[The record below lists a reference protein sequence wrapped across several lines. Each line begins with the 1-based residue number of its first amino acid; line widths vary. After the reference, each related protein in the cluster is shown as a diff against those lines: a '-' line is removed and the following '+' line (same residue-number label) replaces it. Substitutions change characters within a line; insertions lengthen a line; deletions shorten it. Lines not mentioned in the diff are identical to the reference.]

1 MTKRKNKI
9 KVKVSNNTINTL
21 IKVAGLGI
29 VSYLAFKMLPN
40 NENGLVYLGGS
51 SSGYTG
57 SGTDFSGL
65 GLSDF
70 LPFMQETP
78 PTFVVNNPPLPTGF
92 FTPSDE
98 GLNTP
103 ISKKDEVIKFFEE
116 KKPITFTPAGLLKD
130 DNFNDD
136 GSNNFSIL
144 NPSSWVKSKKGQPL
158 RIFGLTFEAGGT
170 PLGTGFKINTPLNEP
185 IRNFL
190 IKNIPF
196 LNIPAVAGGCSSGQC
211 PKYDD
216 NVSFTVDL
224 SGNKTSN
231 MFYTPS
237 TPLINTNN
245 NANINAQ
252 SFLTAMRQNIQSPTI
267 TYTKKAMTPM
277 EYGDFLNKNLA
288 QLERDNANIN
298 AQSFLTAMRQ
308 NIQSPTITYT
318 KKAMTPMEYGDFFN
332 KNLAPLEREAQ
343 NKMATSLASGNC
355 SPAIATNQCSGTK
368 KSVNYA
374 TAVAQT
380 SERRYYENYGTPM
393 TRSDLV
399 YS

>member
-9 KVKVSNNTINTL
+9 KVKVSDNTTNTL

-29 VSYLAFKMLPN
+29 VSYLAFKMLSN
-40 NENGLVYLGGS
+40 NEYGLAYLGGS

-92 FTPSDE
+92 FTPSDEGLNTPSDE

-196 LNIPAVAGGCSSGQC
+196 LNIPAVAGGCSSGRC

-224 SGNKTSN
+224 SGNRTSN

-252 SFLTAMRQNIQSPTI
+252 SFLTSLRNEGIAPRTI
-267 TYTKKAMTPM
+267 TYTQKIMTPM
-277 EYGDFLNKNLA
+277 EHSDYYNKKLA
-288 QLERDNANIN
+288 VIE
-298 AQSFLTAMRQ
+298 Q
-308 NIQSPTITYT
+308 N
-318 KKAMTPMEYGDFFN
+318 
-332 KNLAPLEREAQ
+332 AQ
-343 NKMATSLASGNC
+343 NKLATSLASGNC
-355 SPAIATNQCSGTK
+355 GPAISTNACSGATRTT
-368 KSVNYA
+368 NYSNIVSN
-374 TAVAQT
+374 TANQST
-380 SERRYYENYGTPM
+380 RYYENTIATTKKELITIEMSG
-393 TRSDLV
+393 
-399 YS
+399 

>member
-9 KVKVSNNTINTL
+9 KVKVSNNTTNTL

-29 VSYLAFKMLPN
+29 VSYLAFKMLSN
-40 NENGLVYLGGS
+40 NENGLAYLGGS

-116 KKPITFTPAGLLKD
+116 KKPITFTPAGLLKDDNFND

-224 SGNKTSN
+224 SGNRTSN

-277 EYGDFLNKNLA
+277 EYGDFFNKNLA
-288 QLERDNANIN
+288 Q
-298 AQSFLTAMRQ
+298 
-308 NIQSPTITYT
+308 
-318 KKAMTPMEYGDFFN
+318 
-332 KNLAPLEREAQ
+332 LEREAQ

>member
-1 MTKRKNKI
+1 MSCGQKERKNKR
-9 KVKVSNNTINTL
+9 KVKVSNNTTNTL
-21 IKVAGLGI
+21 IAVAGLGI
-29 VSYLAFKMLPN
+29 VSYLAFKMLSN
-40 NENGLVYLGGS
+40 NENGLPYLGGS

-92 FTPSDE
+92 FIPSDE

-116 KKPITFTPAGLLKD
+116 KEPITFTPAGLLKD
-130 DNFNDD
+130 DNFDDD

-144 NPSSWVKSKKGQPL
+144 NPSSWIKSKKGQPL

-224 SGNKTSN
+224 SGNRTSN

-252 SFLTAMRQNIQSPTI
+252 SFLTTLRQNTAPTTI
-267 TYTKKAMTPM
+267 TYTKKT
-277 EYGDFLNKNLA
+277 
-288 QLERDNANIN
+288 
-298 AQSFLTAMRQ
+298 
-308 NIQSPTITYT
+308 
-318 KKAMTPMEYGDFFN
+318 MTPMEYGDFFN
-332 KNLAPLEREAQ
+332 KNLAQLEREAQ
-343 NKMATSLASGNC
+343 NKMAASLASGNC
-355 SPAIATNQCSGTK
+355 GSAICTNACSGTK

-393 TRSDLV
+393 TRSDLI

>member
-9 KVKVSNNTINTL
+9 KVKVSNNTTDTL

-29 VSYLAFKMLPN
+29 VSYLAFKMLSN
-40 NENGLVYLGGS
+40 NENGLAYLGGS

-196 LNIPAVAGGCSSGQC
+196 LNIPAVAGGCSSGQ
-211 PKYDD
+211 
-216 NVSFTVDL
+216 
-224 SGNKTSN
+224 
-231 MFYTPS
+231 
-237 TPLINTNN
+237 
-245 NANINAQ
+245 
-252 SFLTAMRQNIQSPTI
+252 
-267 TYTKKAMTPM
+267 
-277 EYGDFLNKNLA
+277 
-288 QLERDNANIN
+288 
-298 AQSFLTAMRQ
+298 
-308 NIQSPTITYT
+308 
-318 KKAMTPMEYGDFFN
+318 
-332 KNLAPLEREAQ
+332 
-343 NKMATSLASGNC
+343 
-355 SPAIATNQCSGTK
+355 
-368 KSVNYA
+368 
-374 TAVAQT
+374 
-380 SERRYYENYGTPM
+380 
-393 TRSDLV
+393 
-399 YS
+399 

>member
-9 KVKVSNNTINTL
+9 KVKVSDNTTNTL

-29 VSYLAFKMLPN
+29 VSYLAFKMLSN
-40 NENGLVYLGGS
+40 NEYGLAYLGGS

-92 FTPSDE
+92 FIPYDEGLNTPFDE

-196 LNIPAVAGGCSSGQC
+196 LNIPAVAGGCSSGRC

-224 SGNKTSN
+224 SGNRTSN

-252 SFLTAMRQNIQSPTI
+252 SFLTAMRQNIQP
-267 TYTKKAMTPM
+267 
-277 EYGDFLNKNLA
+277 
-288 QLERDNANIN
+288 R
-298 AQSFLTAMRQ
+298 
-308 NIQSPTITYT
+308 TITYT

-332 KNLAPLEREAQ
+332 KNLAQLEREAQ

-355 SPAIATNQCSGTK
+355 SPAIVTNQCSGTK

>member
-9 KVKVSNNTINTL
+9 KVKVSNNTTNTL

-29 VSYLAFKMLPN
+29 VSYLAFKMLSN

-92 FTPSDE
+92 FINPNDVLTTTSTNGEVTETLTKKEFTAPKVPETVVGNTSSNLLTNLFNPNYWFGSMGKDLSQDE
-98 GLNTP
+98 FTLRQQNNAKFALFRAPTEFINTGVNP
-103 ISKKDEVIKFFEE
+103 LGFL
-116 KKPITFTPAGLLKD
+116 ITRF
-130 DNFNDD
+130 
-136 GSNNFSIL
+136 SNN
-144 NPSSWVKSKKGQPL
+144 SSN
-158 RIFGLTFEAGGT
+158 
-170 PLGTGFKINTPLNEP
+170 GTGGGG
-185 IRNFL
+185 
-190 IKNIPF
+190 
-196 LNIPAVAGGCSSGQC
+196 GGCPSGRC

-224 SGNKTSN
+224 SGNRTSN

-277 EYGDFLNKNLA
+277 EYGDFFNKNLA
-288 QLERDNANIN
+288 Q
-298 AQSFLTAMRQ
+298 
-308 NIQSPTITYT
+308 
-318 KKAMTPMEYGDFFN
+318 
-332 KNLAPLEREAQ
+332 LEREAQ

>member
-1 MTKRKNKI
+1 MTKRKKKI
-9 KVKVSNNTINTL
+9 KVKVSNNTTNTL
-21 IKVAGLGI
+21 IAVAGLGI
-29 VSYLAFKMLPN
+29 VSYLAFKMLSN
-40 NENGLVYLGGS
+40 NENGLAYLGGS

-78 PTFVVNNPPLPTGF
+78 PTFNISNPPIPSSF
-92 FTPSDE
+92 FINPSDVINQTSTGTTE
-98 GLNTP
+98 TPDTIETKKEFSIKRVPETVVGNTSSNLLSNLFNP
-103 ISKKDEVIKFFEE
+103 NYWLGSWGSELPKDEYTLRQQNNAKFALFR
-116 KKPITFTPAGLLKD
+116 TPTEFINAGVNPLGLLI
-130 DNFNDD
+130 NRF
-136 GSNNFSIL
+136 SNN
-144 NPSSWVKSKKGQPL
+144 SSGS
-158 RIFGLTFEAGGT
+158 GG
-170 PLGTGFKINTPLNEP
+170 GG
-185 IRNFL
+185 
-190 IKNIPF
+190 
-196 LNIPAVAGGCSSGQC
+196 GGCSSGRC

-224 SGNKTSN
+224 SGNRTSN

-245 NANINAQ
+245 NANIDAQ
-252 SFLTAMRQNIQSPTI
+252 SFLTAMRRNIQPTTI

-277 EYGDFLNKNLA
+277 EY
-288 QLERDNANIN
+288 
-298 AQSFLTAMRQ
+298 S
-308 NIQSPTITYT
+308 
-318 KKAMTPMEYGDFFN
+318 DFFN
-332 KNLAPLEREAQ
+332 KNLAQLEREAQ

>member
-103 ISKKDEVIKFFEE
+103 SDEGLNTPISKKDEVIKFFEE

-136 GSNNFSIL
+136 GSNNFSIIK
-144 NPSSWVKSKKGQPL
+144 PASWVKSKKGQPL

-224 SGNKTSN
+224 SGNRTSN

-252 SFLTAMRQNIQSPTI
+252 SFLTSLRNEGIAPRTI
-267 TYTKKAMTPM
+267 TYTQNIMTPM
-277 EYGDFLNKNLA
+277 EYVDYYNKKLA
-288 QLERDNANIN
+288 VIEQD
-298 AQSFLTAMRQ
+298 
-308 NIQSPTITYT
+308 
-318 KKAMTPMEYGDFFN
+318 
-332 KNLAPLEREAQ
+332 AQ
-343 NKMATSLASGNC
+343 NKLATSLASRNC
-355 SPAIATNQCSGTK
+355 GPAISTNACSGKTRTTDYRNIV
-368 KSVNYA
+368 SNSA
-374 TAVAQT
+374 SQST
-380 SERRYYENYGTPM
+380 RYYENTIANTKKELIRVEM
-393 TRSDLV
+393 R
-399 YS
+399 

>member
-9 KVKVSNNTINTL
+9 KVKVSNNTTNTL

-29 VSYLAFKMLPN
+29 VSYLAFKMLSN
-40 NENGLVYLGGS
+40 NENGLAYLGGS

-92 FTPSDE
+92 FINPDE

-116 KKPITFTPAGLLKD
+116 KEPITFTPAGLLKD

-190 IKNIPF
+190 IEPIRNFLIKNIPF

-211 PKYDD
+211 PKYED

-224 SGNKTSN
+224 SGNRTSN

-277 EYGDFLNKNLA
+277 EYGDFFNKNLA
-288 QLERDNANIN
+288 Q
-298 AQSFLTAMRQ
+298 
-308 NIQSPTITYT
+308 
-318 KKAMTPMEYGDFFN
+318 
-332 KNLAPLEREAQ
+332 LEREAQ

-380 SERRYYENYGTPM
+380 SERRYYENYGTSM
-393 TRSDLV
+393 TRSDL
-399 YS
+399 YIHR

>member
-9 KVKVSNNTINTL
+9 KVKVSNNTTNTL
-21 IKVAGLGI
+21 IAVAGLGI
-29 VSYLAFKMLPN
+29 VSYLAFKMLSN

-51 SSGYTG
+51 NSGYTG

-103 ISKKDEVIKFFEE
+103 SDEGLNTPISKKDEVIKFFKE
-116 KKPITFTPAGLLKD
+116 KEPITFTPAGLLKD
-130 DNFNDD
+130 DNFDDD

-144 NPSSWVKSKKGQPL
+144 NPFSWIKSKKGQPL

-196 LNIPAVAGGCSSGQC
+196 LNIPGGDGSGGGGGGCSSGQC

-224 SGNKTSN
+224 SGNRTSN

-245 NANINAQ
+245 IANIDAQ
-252 SFLTAMRQNIQSPTI
+252 SFLTAMRQNIQPTTI

-277 EYGDFLNKNLA
+277 EYGD
-288 QLERDNANIN
+288 
-298 AQSFLTAMRQ
+298 
-308 NIQSPTITYT
+308 Y
-318 KKAMTPMEYGDFFN
+318 FN
-332 KNLAPLEREAQ
+332 KYLAPLEREIQ
-343 NKMATSLASGNC
+343 NKIAASSANC
-355 SPAIATNQCSGTK
+355 SPAICTNPCTGTK

-380 SERRYYENYGTPM
+380 SERRYYENYGTSL

-399 YS
+399 HS

>member
-9 KVKVSNNTINTL
+9 KVKVSNNTTNTL

-29 VSYLAFKMLPN
+29 VSYLAFKMLSN

-51 SSGYTG
+51 NSGYTG

-103 ISKKDEVIKFFEE
+103 SDEGLNTPISKKDEVIKFFEE
-116 KKPITFTPAGLLKD
+116 KEPITFTLAGLLKKLITFTPPGLLKD

-144 NPSSWVKSKKGQPL
+144 NPFSWIKSKKGQPL

-224 SGNKTSN
+224 SGNRTSN

-277 EYGDFLNKNLA
+277 EYGDFINKNLA
-288 QLERDNANIN
+288 Q
-298 AQSFLTAMRQ
+298 
-308 NIQSPTITYT
+308 
-318 KKAMTPMEYGDFFN
+318 
-332 KNLAPLEREAQ
+332 LEREAQ
-343 NKMATSLASGNC
+343 NKMAASLASGNC
-355 SPAIATNQCSGTK
+355 APAICTNQCTGRK
-368 KSVNYA
+368 KSVDFA
-374 TAVAQT
+374 TVVAQT
-380 SERRYYENYGTPM
+380 SERRYYENYGTSL

-399 YS
+399 HS

>member
-9 KVKVSNNTINTL
+9 KVKVSNNTTNTL

-29 VSYLAFKMLPN
+29 VSYLAFKMLSN
-40 NENGLVYLGGS
+40 NENGLAYLGGS

-224 SGNKTSN
+224 SGNRTSN

-277 EYGDFLNKNLA
+277 EYGDFFNKNLA
-288 QLERDNANIN
+288 QLER
-298 AQSFLTAMRQ
+298 
-308 NIQSPTITYT
+308 
-318 KKAMTPMEYGDFFN
+318 
-332 KNLAPLEREAQ
+332 EAQ
-343 NKMATSLASGNC
+343 NKLATSLASRNC
-355 SPAIATNQCSGTK
+355 GPAISTNPCTGKTRITDYRNIVS
-368 KSVNYA
+368 N
-374 TAVAQT
+374 TANQST

>member
-9 KVKVSNNTINTL
+9 KVKVSNNTTNTL

-29 VSYLAFKMLPN
+29 VSYLAFKMLSN
-40 NENGLVYLGGS
+40 NEYELAYLGGS

-92 FTPSDE
+92 FINPDE

-116 KKPITFTPAGLLKD
+116 KEPITFTPAGLLKD

-190 IKNIPF
+190 IEPIRNFLIKNIPF

-211 PKYDD
+211 PKYED

-224 SGNKTSN
+224 SGNRTSN

-277 EYGDFLNKNLA
+277 EYGDFFNKNLA
-288 QLERDNANIN
+288 Q
-298 AQSFLTAMRQ
+298 
-308 NIQSPTITYT
+308 
-318 KKAMTPMEYGDFFN
+318 
-332 KNLAPLEREAQ
+332 LEREAQ

-380 SERRYYENYGTPM
+380 SERRYYENYGTSM
-393 TRSDLV
+393 TRSDL
-399 YS
+399 YIHR

>member
-9 KVKVSNNTINTL
+9 KVKVSNNTTNTL

-29 VSYLAFKMLPN
+29 VSYLAFKMLSN
-40 NENGLVYLGGS
+40 NENGLAYLGGS

-92 FTPSDE
+92 FTPSDTVIDTNKINNSGNIPE
-98 GLNTP
+98 LTNETKKEFTVKRVPETIVGNTTNSNLTNIFNP
-103 ISKKDEVIKFFEE
+103 KFWFGSWGKELPEDEYTLRQQNYARFAIFK
-116 KKPITFTPAGLLKD
+116 TPTDFINAGV
-130 DNFNDD
+130 N
-136 GSNNFSIL
+136 
-144 NPSSWVKSKKGQPL
+144 
-158 RIFGLTFEAGGT
+158 
-170 PLGTGFKINTPLNEP
+170 PLG
-185 IRNFL
+185 FL
-190 IKNIPF
+190 INIF
-196 LNIPAVAGGCSSGQC
+196 KSTSGSGGGGGGCSSGNC

-224 SGNKTSN
+224 SGNRTSN

-277 EYGDFLNKNLA
+277 EYGDFFNKNLA
-288 QLERDNANIN
+288 Q
-298 AQSFLTAMRQ
+298 
-308 NIQSPTITYT
+308 
-318 KKAMTPMEYGDFFN
+318 
-332 KNLAPLEREAQ
+332 LEREAQ

>member
-9 KVKVSNNTINTL
+9 KVKVSNNTTNTL

-29 VSYLAFKMLPN
+29 VSYLAFKMLSN
-40 NENGLVYLGGS
+40 NEYELAYLGGS

-57 SGTDFSGL
+57 SGTDFSDL

-92 FTPSDE
+92 FINPDTVIDTNKMINSGNIPEETNETKKEFTVKRVPETIVGNTSSSLLTNIFNPKFWIGSWGKDLSDE
-98 GLNTP
+98 EYSLRQQNNARFAIFKTP
-103 ISKKDEVIKFFEE
+103 TDFINAGVNPLEFLINKF
-116 KKPITFTPAGLLKD
+116 
-130 DNFNDD
+130 
-136 GSNNFSIL
+136 
-144 NPSSWVKSKKGQPL
+144 KS
-158 RIFGLTFEAGGT
+158 TS
-170 PLGTGFKINTPLNEP
+170 GTGGGG
-185 IRNFL
+185 
-190 IKNIPF
+190 
-196 LNIPAVAGGCSSGQC
+196 GGCSSGNC
-211 PKYDD
+211 PRTNDTP
-216 NVSFTVDL
+216 FTIDL
-224 SGNKTSN
+224 TTKKTAIINSGNTGV
-231 MFYTPS
+231 T
-237 TPLINTNN
+237 
-245 NANINAQ
+245 AQ
-252 SFLTAMRQNIQSPTI
+252 SFLTSLRNEGIAPR
-267 TYTKKAMTPM
+267 
-277 EYGDFLNKNLA
+277 
-288 QLERDNANIN
+288 
-298 AQSFLTAMRQ
+298 
-308 NIQSPTITYT
+308 TITYT

-332 KNLAPLEREAQ
+332 KNLAQLEREAQ

-374 TAVAQT
+374 AAVAQT